1 MRVRS
6 TTPPWRLPRRNG
18 VRMIPSP
25 SVRKISSKPPVNLLS
40 RSWIRKRSVVRRS
53 RSDQE
58 RLRAGGASTANVQ
71 SGRGVGAVSDPPS
84 DNTYIVTVN
93 RSLTNSVV
101 QALAGIGDPPGAAS
115 ANLLATP
122 EVKPAGRVANQA
134 AVDFQRAATGS
145 PLRHVIPDHCIL
157 LATEPQPRP
166 ALARSGARASARQG
180 PPHSPRAASKRE
192 TFCAIATT
200 SPTRSRSTPAPEVR
214 SSGCPSG
221 AEPARASRHRRTSGP
236 ARCRSVGMSRTSRLV
251 LDPRPHSCP

>member
-1 MRVRS
+1 
-6 TTPPWRLPRRNG
+6 
-18 VRMIPSP
+18 MIPSP

-71 SGRGVGAVSDPPS
+71 SGRGVAAVSDPPS

-157 LATEPQPRP
+157 LATESSTAAGPSTF
-166 ALARSGARASARQG
+166 RSSSERASG
-180 PPHSPRAASKRE
+180 TAA
-192 TFCAIATT
+192 F
-200 SPTRSRSTPAPEVR
+200 PTGGE
-214 SSGCPSG
+214 
-221 AEPARASRHRRTSGP
+221 
-236 ARCRSVGMSRTSRLV
+236 
-251 LDPRPHSCP
+251 